1 MKKSRFLNERRSA
14 WHRFEELLIKA
25 ENPRVFRLT
34 EQEVS
39 EFSELFRSLCYDLAT
54 VRSRDWGSG
63 LDRYLNDLV
72 VRGHGTFYGSAPRRR
87 GAIVRFLTVEFPRL
101 LRENAAYFWVSL
113 VLFAAPFATSWA
125 LVERNPS
132 LASRVYPGSVLAQ
145 AEEMYSQDLS
155 DEDRPQMESAMA
167 GHYVYNNISIAF
179 RCFALGIFLG
189 VGTVYVLVFNGIAL
203 GTFAGYVIARGHGE
217 NFLSFVVS
225 HGSFELTAIVISG
238 AAGLILGHAIL
249 APGRLSR
256 SQSLRRRGLVAI
268 QLVMGAGAML
278 AVAALIEAFWSPS
291 SLPPQIKY
299 IGGGVLWS
307 VVAAYLT
314 LAGREKKPEKELAH
328 A

>member
-1 MKKSRFLNERRSA
+1 MRKSSFLSERRPA

-25 ENPRVFRLT
+25 ENVRAHRLT
-34 EQEVS
+34 QREVS
-39 EFSELFRSLCYDLAT
+39 ELSELFRSLCYDLAT

-63 LDRYLNDLV
+63 LERYLNDLV
-72 VRGHGTFYGSAPRRR
+72 VRGHGAFYGSAPRRR
-87 GAIVRFLTVEFPRL
+87 GAVIRFLTVTFPRL
-101 LRENAAYFWVSL
+101 LRQNAAYFWVSL
-113 VLFAAPFATSWA
+113 FLFAVPFITSWF
-125 LVERNPS
+125 LVQRDPS
-132 LASRVYPGSVLAQ
+132 LASKVYPGLVLAQ
-145 AEEMYSQDLS
+145 AEEMYSQDFT
-155 DEDRPQMESAMA
+155 DEDRPRMESAMA

-189 VGTVYVLVFNGIAL
+189 LGTVYVLVFNGIAI
-203 GTFAGYVIARGHGE
+203 GTFAGYVIAQGHGE

-256 SQSLRRRGLVAI
+256 SQSLRRRGLVAV

-291 SLPPQIKY
+291 SLAPQAKY
-299 IGGGVLWS
+299 VGGGLFWLV
-307 VVAAYLT
+307 VVAYLA
-314 LAGREKKPEKELAH
+314 LAGREKRMQKEPTQA
-328 A
+328 

>member
-1 MKKSRFLNERRSA
+1 MKKSGFLNERRPA
-14 WHRFEELLIKA
+14 WLRFEEVLIKA
-25 ENPRVFRLT
+25 ENQRARNLT

-72 VRGHGTFYGSAPRRR
+72 VRGHGAFYGSAPHRS
-87 GAIVRFLTVEFPRL
+87 GAIVQFLTVDFPRL
-101 LRENAAYFWVSL
+101 LRKNAAYFWVSL
-113 VLFAAPFATSWA
+113 VLFTAPFVTSWA
-125 LVERNPS
+125 LVVNNPS
-132 LASRVYPGSVLAQ
+132 LASRVYPGSVLAG
-145 AEEMYSQDLS
+145 AEEMYSQDLT
-155 DEDRPQMESAMA
+155 DEDRPRMESAMA

-189 VGTVYVLVFNGIAL
+189 LGTVYVLVFNGIAL
-203 GTFAGYVIARGHGE
+203 GTFAGYVIAQGHGE

-238 AAGLILGHAIL
+238 AAGLILGHGIV

-256 SQSLRRRGLVAI
+256 AQSLRRRGLVAV

-291 SLPPQIKY
+291 ALPPMVKY
-299 IGGGVLWS
+299 VGGGVLWMI
-307 VVAAYLT
+307 VFAYLAF
-314 LAGREKKPEKELAH
+314 AGRNTRSEKEPAQ